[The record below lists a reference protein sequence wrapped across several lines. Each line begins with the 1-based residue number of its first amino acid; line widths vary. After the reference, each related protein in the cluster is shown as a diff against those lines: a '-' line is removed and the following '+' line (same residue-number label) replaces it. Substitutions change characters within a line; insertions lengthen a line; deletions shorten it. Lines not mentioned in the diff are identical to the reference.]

1 MIRIVILLVTLV
13 IGSVANINA
22 QSKYEQGMGKA
33 FALWTENKPFEAS
46 NVFERIAEVESEEW
60 LPHYYIAMIN
70 ALNSF
75 GVTDKEK
82 LTLQLEK
89 AKKHIE
95 EAALISPNNPEIIII
110 KATINTAWIAYDGAT
125 YGMTLSMKNAELYKK
140 AFELAP
146 DNPRVVLS
154 KAEWDMGSARYFG
167 QSIEPYCKDIER
179 SLELFATFKAEKAF
193 YPAWG
198 KERAEEVLNSCK

>member
-1 MIRIVILLVTLV
+1 MIRVVVILVTLA
-13 IGSVANINA
+13 IGSIYQVTA
-22 QSKYEQGMGKA
+22 QSKYEQGMKSA
-33 FALWTENKPFEAS
+33 FALWEENKPFEAS
-46 NVFERIAEVESEEW
+46 NMFERIAKVESEDW

-89 AKKHIE
+89 AKKHIK
-95 EAALISPNNPEIIII
+95 EAELIAPNNPEIIII

-140 AFELAP
+140 ALELEP
-146 DNPRVVLS
+146 ENPRVVLS
-154 KAEWDMGSARYFG
+154 KAEWDMGSAKYFG
-167 QSIEPYCKDIER
+167 QSTEPYCKDLKR
-179 SLELFATFKAEKAF
+179 SLELFANFKPESAF
-193 YPAWG
+193 HPNWG
-198 KERAEEVLNSCK
+198 KDRAEEVLNSCE

>member
-1 MIRIVILLVTLV
+1 MIRIVILIVSMTIAGISQV
-13 IGSVANINA
+13 SA
-22 QSKYEQGMGKA
+22 QSKYEQGMEKA
-33 FALWTENKPFEAS
+33 LALWGENKPFEAS
-46 NVFERIAEVESEEW
+46 NMFERIAKVESENW

-70 ALNSF
+70 SLYSF

-89 AKKHIE
+89 AKNHIE
-95 EAALISPNNPEIIII
+95 EAELISPNNPEIIII

-146 DNPRVVLS
+146 ENPRVVLS
-154 KAEWDMGSARYFG
+154 KAEWDMGSAKYFG
-167 QSIEPYCKDIER
+167 QSTKPYCKDVER
-179 SLELFATFKAEKAF
+179 SLELFANFKAETAF
-193 YPAWG
+193 HPSWG
-198 KERAEEVLNSCK
+198 KDRADEVLKSCK